1 MIWLEAWLQTPLAG
15 AIGWT
20 LFHSLWQGAIVAV
33 VLAAVLA
40 NTRSARAR
48 YAAACLAMCVILA
61 CFGVT
66 LLRLIPR
73 HAVAGPA
80 RNPIALPSNNGT
92 VPADGAEVSMLRL
105 ADLLPWLV
113 PFWMAGVALFCFRHL
128 AGWAWTL
135 RLRRRGVCAAPD
147 VWQER
152 LTVLASGLRLSR
164 PVVLLESCLARVP
177 VVMGHLRPVILMP
190 VGLLTGLP
198 AAQIESILLH
208 ELAHIRR
215 CDYLVNML
223 QTSVESLLFYHPVVW
238 WISGVIRTERENCC
252 DDLAVALS
260 GDAREYAVALTA
272 LEQCRWGSSETAL
285 AATGGNLVKRIR
297 RLLIPTEGPGSALTP
312 FVSAGILMIAAAVG
326 LTAWQAKTP
335 DSRLPGPTA
344 EGTLAADS
352 RPQVID
358 NALRTLAELVRRQRY
373 VAQAQ
378 TGQAAPEAPKV
389 SPYTNWLE
397 QDVVYII
404 TPEERAAFLALQ
416 TDAEREAFIEQFWK
430 RRDPTP
436 GTEEN
441 EFKDE
446 HYRRIAFANL
456 HFPTAQGKAGWR
468 SDRGRIYIVYGPP
481 DEIDDHSA
489 ADASSVPYIDWTY
502 RYIEGVGTNVKMEFV
517 DTARTHDFKMTSD
530 PYPPAKQ

>member
-33 VLAAVLA
+33 VLAGLLA
-40 NTRSARAR
+40 MTRSARAR
-48 YAAACLAMCVILA
+48 YVAACLAMCVILA
-61 CFGVT
+61 CFGIT
-66 LLRLIPR
+66 LLRLSPGQAI
-73 HAVAGPA
+73 AGPA
-80 RNPIALPSNNGT
+80 RNAIALPSNNGA
-92 VPADGAEVSMLRL
+92 VLADGAEVSMLRV

-113 PFWMAGVALFCFRHL
+113 PFWMAGVALFYLRHL

-147 VWQER
+147 LWQDR
-152 LTVLASGLRLSR
+152 LTVLAQGLRLSR

-260 GDAREYAVALTA
+260 GDAHEYAVALAA
-272 LEQCRWGSSETAL
+272 LEQCRWGSSEAAL

-326 LTAWQAKTP
+326 LTAWQAKAPVTP
-335 DSRLPGPTA
+335 EVPT
-344 EGTLAADS
+344 
-352 RPQVID
+352 
-358 NALRTLAELVRRQRY
+358 QRFF
-373 VAQAQ
+373 AQAQ
-378 TGQAAPEAPKV
+378 AGQAAPEAPKV
-389 SPYTNWLE
+389 SPYTKWLE

-404 TPEERAAFLALQ
+404 MPEERATFLALQ
-416 TDAEREAFIEQFWK
+416 TDAEREEFIEQFWK

-446 HYRRIAFANL
+446 HYRRILFANL
-456 HFPTAQGKAGWR
+456 HFPTGTGKAGWR
-468 SDRGRIYIVYGPP
+468 SDRGRIYIVFGPP
-481 DEIDDHSA
+481 DEIDDHSTGDA
-489 ADASSVPYIDWTY
+489 APAVPYIDWTY

-517 DTARTHDFKMTSD
+517 DPNRTNDFKMTSD
-530 PYPPAKQ
+530 PHPPAKQ